1 MLGYGENK
9 GVIPMVCDEIF
20 SKIQKDTDERKSY
33 EIKVSMM
40 EIYNETLRDLLGH
53 GHGKHKKN
61 DLKICEHKKL
71 GVYVEGLQKHSVK
84 NYQ

>member
-9 GVIPMVCDEIF
+9 GIIPMVCDEIF
-20 SKIQKDTDERKSY
+20 NKIQKDTDEKKSY

-53 GHGKHKKN
+53 GKNKKN

-71 GVYVEGLQKHSVK
+71 GVYV
-84 NYQ
+84 

>member
-1 MLGYGENK
+1 
-9 GVIPMVCDEIF
+9 MVCDEIF
-20 SKIQKDTDERKSY
+20 LKIKSETDERKSY

-40 EIYNETLRDLLGH
+40 EIYNETLRDLLS
-53 GHGKHKKN
+53 HGKNKKN

-71 GVYVEGLQKHSVK
+71 GVYVEGLNKHSVK